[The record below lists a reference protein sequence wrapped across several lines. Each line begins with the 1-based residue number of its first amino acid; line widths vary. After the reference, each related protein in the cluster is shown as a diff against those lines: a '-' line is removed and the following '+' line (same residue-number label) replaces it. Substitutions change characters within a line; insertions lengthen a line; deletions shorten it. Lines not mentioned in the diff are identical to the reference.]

1 MTPIPRN
8 LIVYKGIT
16 FTFFFIL
23 RDDLSSVATFTA
35 DDATNVITT
44 GSAHG
49 LAIGDPVVFINEGG
63 FLPAPL
69 QTGIDYFVLTIPTTT
84 TFTFS
89 TEYLGLEF
97 DIQAAGTG
105 TNTLWTKRAI
115 DLTSWGVWAY
125 VRDRIGGTMIL
136 DLAPDLSGAT
146 SGKVDLS
153 MTDSETYVLDAGH
166 YFWDLILQNP
176 AGERLGPLFAG
187 TFNVIHL
194 ITDPAP

>member
-23 RDDLSSVATFTA
+23 RDDLTVIDTFTVNTTT
-35 DDATNVITT
+35 DVVTTATP
-44 GSAHG
+44 HG
-49 LAIGDPVVFINEGG
+49 LAIGDPVQFINDDG

-69 QTGIDYFVLTIPTTT
+69 QTGIDYFVLTVPSST

-105 TNTLWTKRAI
+105 TNRVWTKRPI
-115 DLTSWGVWAY
+115 TSWGVWAY
-125 VRDRIGGTMIL
+125 VRDKVGGTLII
-136 DLAPDLSGAT
+136 DLAPDLTNAAV
-146 SGKVDLS
+146 GKVDLS
-153 MTDSETYVLDAGH
+153 MTDSETYVLDAGN

-187 TFNVIHL
+187 TFNIIHL